1 MLFEADWKLQK
12 VIRKFTHS
20 IVSVTI
26 CHSVPSSVL
35 GTHNTEVNK
44 RVRSLALMQLTLF
57 FRMKANKIN

>member
-1 MLFEADWKLQK
+1 MLFGADWKLYK

-35 GTHNTEVNK
+35 GTRNTEVNK
-44 RVRSLALMQLTLF
+44 RDTEPYSHAAHIIFQDES
-57 FRMKANKIN
+57 K